1 MMREV
6 EKMEESVVR
15 LRREKDAEATV
26 ATWLF
31 DRLMALL
38 ALLLCWGINFLLA
51 VCLYHIDGMPL
62 SPLKTLQPHVP
73 PPSSCYEIWCVRRE
87 EMKPFCGCRRV
98 GPRPGQEKHVSAPIL
113 QRSGCSL
120 QLHRF
125 HPEPVFSL
133 SSYVRKEAGKSC
145 C

>member
-6 EKMEESVVR
+6 EKMEELVVR
-15 LRREKDAEATV
+15 LGRKKDAEATV

-62 SPLKTLQPHVP
+62 SPLKTL
-73 PPSSCYEIWCVRRE
+73 
-87 EMKPFCGCRRV
+87 
-98 GPRPGQEKHVSAPIL
+98 SAPRAATLIL
-113 QRSGCSL
+113 L
-120 QLHRF
+120 
-125 HPEPVFSL
+125 
-133 SSYVRKEAGKSC
+133 
-145 C
+145 